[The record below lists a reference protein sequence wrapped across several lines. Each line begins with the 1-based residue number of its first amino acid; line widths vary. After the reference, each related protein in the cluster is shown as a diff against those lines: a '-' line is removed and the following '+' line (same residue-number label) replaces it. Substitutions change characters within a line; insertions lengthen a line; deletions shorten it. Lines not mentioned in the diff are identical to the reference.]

1 MLEIPV
7 DCERL
12 RKDIY
17 EEQLQRIVL
26 NVNKDLLNLFFFFFL
41 KEITWFQAQNV
52 LALCFKCIKT
62 SLSCLIKKYFT
73 WIMIVI
79 LFMFNVFFLS

>member
-26 NVNKDLLNLFFFFFL
+26 NVNKDLLNLFFFFPL
-41 KEITWFQAQNV
+41 KKSLDFKQKMSWPWVLNV
-52 LALCFKCIKT
+52 
-62 SLSCLIKKYFT
+62 
-73 WIMIVI
+73 
-79 LFMFNVFFLS
+79 

>member
-26 NVNKDLLNLFFFFFL
+26 NVNKDLLNLFFFFFFPYRNHL
-41 KEITWFQAQNV
+41 ISST
-52 LALCFKCIKT
+52 KC
-62 SLSCLIKKYFT
+62 LGLGF
-73 WIMIVI
+73 
-79 LFMFNVFFLS
+79 

>member
-26 NVNKDLLNLFFFFFL
+26 NVNKDLLNLFFFFSL
-41 KEITWFQAQNV
+41 K
-52 LALCFKCIKT
+52 K
-62 SLSCLIKKYFT
+62 
-73 WIMIVI
+73 
-79 LFMFNVFFLS
+79 

>member
-26 NVNKDLLNLFFFFFL
+26 NVNKDLLNLFFFL
-41 KEITWFQAQNV
+41 KEITWFQAENV
-52 LALCFKCIKT
+52 LALGFK
-62 SLSCLIKKYFT
+62 
-73 WIMIVI
+73 
-79 LFMFNVFFLS
+79 NV